1 MIRCEL
7 TSFRWPSYRGRSEA
21 MNDLEQVPY
30 GEVDFAAN
38 PEPRCACVL
47 LLDTSGS
54 MSGAKIDEL
63 NAGLIAFADELR
75 ADSMAAKRVELAIV
89 TFGPLDVAQDFVTAD
104 AFQPP
109 SLAARGDT
117 PMGAAI
123 ERGIQMVADRKAAYK
138 SNGIGY
144 YRPWIFLMTDGAPTD
159 DVTAAAKAVH
169 EGEAA
174 KRFMFFAVGVEG
186 ADMARLKQISVREPL
201 KLKGTKFR
209 EFFLWLSSSLGS
221 VSRSQINDKV
231 PLANPT
237 APDGWAVAD

>member
-1 MIRCEL
+1 
-7 TSFRWPSYRGRSEA
+7 

-30 GEVDFAAN
+30 GDVDFAAN

-54 MSGAKIDEL
+54 MSGAKIAEL
-63 NAGLIAFADELR
+63 NAGLAAFRDELK

-89 TFGPLDVAQDFVTAD
+89 TFGPVDIAQDFVTAD

-109 SLAARGDT
+109 TLAARGDT

-144 YRPWIFLMTDGAPTD
+144 YRPWVFLMTDGAPTD
-159 DVTAAAKAVH
+159 DVAAAAATVH
-169 EGEAA
+169 DGEAA

-186 ADMARLKQISVREPL
+186 ADMARLKEISVREPL

-221 VSRSQINDKV
+221 VSRSQLNEKV